1 MQHQNNLKFLREPQV
16 SALTGLSKSTR
27 WRLEKDGRFPRKRQ
41 LSAKSV
47 GWLAP
52 EIEEWIQTRVIVKK
66 EDPND
71 TEVKKNPNL
80 LACN

>member
-1 MQHQNNLKFLREPQV
+1 MQHQNDLKFLREPQV

-27 WRLEKDGRFPRKRQ
+27 WRLEKDGRFPKKRQ

-52 EIEEWIQTRVIVKK
+52 EIEEWIKTRVIVKTGVVN
-66 EDPND
+66 ND
-71 TEVKKNPNL
+71 VR
-80 LACN
+80 